1 MINHDVVHLNLSN
14 FHDVNHHNTWVCVVH
29 LNNTVIF
36 FYYNDLKEIT
46 KNYKKI
52 FNNSRVFLKNL
63 RVGNFDVAKKVVNM
77 IVVKGNVMD
86 VNDTNFVNVVNTV
99 AVGNIEKILKNV
111 LVEKLHLFLVGI
123 LVNKVQKNDVKDVEK
138 VIVANFI
145 YQN

>member
-1 MINHDVVHLNLSN
+1 MINRGVVRSNLSN
-14 FHDVNHHNTWVCVVH
+14 FHDVNHHNIWVCVVH

-52 FNNSRVFLKNL
+52 SNDSKVFPKNL
-63 RVGNFDVAKKVVNM
+63 RVGNFDVVKKVVNT
-77 IVVKGNVMD
+77 IAVKGNVMD
-86 VNDTNFVNVVNTV
+86 VNDTNLVNVANTV
-99 AVGNIEKILKNV
+99 VVGNIEKVLKNI

-123 LVNKVQKNDVKDVEK
+123 SVNKVQKNGVKDVEK
-138 VIVANFI
+138 VIGVNFI